1 MLVTHEIHGLKSV
14 LEVHSQYMQSL
25 PTRNWYG
32 TKISSKDS
40 DSGMEYESK
49 SSTRST
55 PWPEADALKT
65 VTNGVTELHVKIQSE
80 LRYAK
85 LEAAWGKLNGKD
97 ISTITRLLK
106 DILIPVLGM
115 ESLTEVT
122 DRIEKGGGWGSV
134 RMAKSSHDF
143 TEAELV
149 SLEEKEKEQ
158 WKWIFEQLRDPVRR
172 LQQAMVEGLDHSL
185 YTLEFAKR
193 PASHTK
199 TDLEA
204 NGPGALFVKKGFAP
218 YLENMIQEFL
228 RKREGFL
235 KEWCSFRGVE
245 YPPERNST
253 NPPDSPLHE
262 RHQSQLYLIL
272 NVSDSFQVRQKC

>member
-1 MLVTHEIHGLKSV
+1 MFVQHEIHGLKSV

-25 PTRNWYG
+25 PTRDWYG
-32 TKISSKDS
+32 TKSSSKDS
-40 DSGMEYESK
+40 DSGLDYESK

-65 VTNGVTELHVKIQSE
+65 VTTGVTELQVKIQSE

-85 LEAAWGKLNGKD
+85 LEAAWGKLSAKD

-106 DILIPVLGM
+106 DVLVPILGM

-122 DRIEKGGGWGSV
+122 DRIEKRGGWGSV
-134 RMAKSSHDF
+134 KIPKADHDL
-143 TEAELV
+143 TEAELIA
-149 SLEEKEKEQ
+149 LEEKEKEQ
-158 WKWIFEQLRDPVRR
+158 WKWIFEQLRDPVHR
-172 LQQAMVEGLDHSL
+172 LQQAMAEGLDHSL

-193 PASHTK
+193 PASHAK

-204 NGPGALFVKKGFAP
+204 NGPGTLFVKKGFAP

-228 RKREGFL
+228 GKREGFL
-235 KEWCSFRGVE
+235 KEWCSFKGVK
-245 YPPERNST
+245 YPPDENGVNIS
-253 NPPDSPLHE
+253 DSPLHE

-272 NVSDSFQVRQKC
+272 DVSYKFQGKRRC